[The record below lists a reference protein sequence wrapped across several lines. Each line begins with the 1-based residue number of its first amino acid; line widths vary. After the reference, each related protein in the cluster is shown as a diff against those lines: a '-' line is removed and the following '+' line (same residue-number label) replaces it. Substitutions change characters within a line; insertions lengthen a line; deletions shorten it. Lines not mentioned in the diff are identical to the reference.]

1 MNIKSCGRTFC
12 LEILVDLR
20 HITPQ
25 DGREIGIDHRR
36 VAAAN
41 QLDQRRDLVAD
52 RYLRKTHLARQRRHL
67 SFVIGMAVGVHEND
81 RDRLDSVGLDGVQL
95 PTHSREIGFTLHRAV
110 GTDALV
116 DFNNTLVEHVRLDD
130 VAGKDF
136 RPRLVADLQC
146 VAEAFGDE
154 QRGALALALEQRIGG
169 DRRAHFHRADVP
181 GRDCFSRLQA
191 KQVADA
197 LHSGVGIG
205 FGIFRQELVRDQR
218 SVGRRPTTSVKVP
231 PRSIQKSQSC
241 R

>member
-1 MNIKSCGRTFC
+1 M
-12 LEILVDLR
+12 
-20 HITPQ
+20 
-25 DGREIGIDHRR
+25 
-36 VAAAN
+36 
-41 QLDQRRDLVAD
+41 AD
-52 RYLRKTHLARQRRHL
+52 RDLRKTHLARQRRHL

-81 RDRLDSVGLDGVQL
+81 RDRFDSVGLDGVQL
-95 PTHSREIGFTLHRAV
+95 RTHSREIRFTLHRAV

-130 VAGKDF
+130 MAGKDF

-197 LHSGVGIG
+197 LHGGVGIG

-218 SVGRRPTTSVKVP
+218 SVGAAPDYVGEGAAAVDPEVP
-231 PRSIQKSQSC
+231 KLR
-241 R
+241 